1 MESMIETTKYYAN
14 NLFVFEPSQPLFYSY
29 EEFLFQFTNSSNPI
43 TINLNP
49 KFLDTLQNTKQEA
62 PSQTNDNPIQNT
74 LPSANLISSLGEQQ
88 DTEKGIE
95 DNTDEA
101 KNENPDLQKH
111 NFDLFLEI
119 VDIKEYTVTMNV
131 QDFFNLYVKYLGEE
145 CYKLAAYF
153 YFRRKNY
160 EIESG
165 CIFSFDFLLYKNSGG
180 KEIGLMNKKD
190 RIHSEYGVFLVN
202 EDSKINITFK
212 DVHRKCRIAHN
223 YNKVFFLFGKIV
235 KFILNR
241 N

>member
-1 MESMIETTKYYAN
+1 MENMLEPTKYYAN

-29 EEFLFQFTNSSNPI
+29 EEFLFQFTNPSNSI
-43 TINLNP
+43 TINLHP
-49 KFLDTLQNTKQEA
+49 QFLDTLQNKKQEP
-62 PSQTNDNPIQNT
+62 PSQVNNNPIENT
-74 LPSANLISSLGEQQ
+74 LPSINLIPPLEQ
-88 DTEKGIE
+88 DPEKATEG
-95 DNTDEA
+95 NTDDDA
-101 KNENPDLQKH
+101 QNQNPDLQKH

-119 VDIKEYTVTMNV
+119 VDLKEYTVTMNI
-131 QDFFNLYVKYLGEE
+131 QEFFNLYAKYLGEDW
-145 CYKLAAYF
+145 YKLAAYF

-180 KEIGLMNKKD
+180 KEVGLMNKKD

-202 EDSKINITFK
+202 EDSKIHITFK

-223 YNKVFFLFGKIV
+223 YNKVFYFINVNQL
-235 KFILNR
+235 ILNR